1 MKEQLATYLKEKVLG
16 KILRTDDV
24 IYLLDEGKLKD
35 VYSDQMMFSDLAL
48 TENGLHFNMT
58 TIAKE
63 RVYFLDEKGEH
74 VGIKKDYTGTSVFH
88 YELTKR
94 KSTREF
100 TGYMRMIS
108 TTTIA
113 PEMDAVVQ
121 GVYNVRLENNE
132 LRWKEK
138 QLLYRDMPSTD
149 GNFRPVAFDADA
161 RFYMEEGKLRFE
173 YIPFYYDVNPESLER
188 KLSADKL
195 PAFVAKEI

>member
-1 MKEQLATYLKEKVLG
+1 MKEQLVIYLKEKVFG

-24 IYLLDEGKLKD
+24 IYFLDEGKLKD
-35 VYSDQMMFSDLAL
+35 VYSDQMMFSDLQL
-48 TENGLHFNMT
+48 TENGVHFSMT

-63 RVYFLDEKGEH
+63 RVYFLNEKGEH
-74 VGIKKDYTGTSVFH
+74 TGIKKDYTGTSVFR

-108 TTTIA
+108 TTTIT

-121 GVYNVRLENNE
+121 GVYDIKLENNE
-132 LRWKEK
+132 LRWKEQ
-138 QLLYRDMPSTD
+138 QLLYRDMPSSD

-173 YIPFYYDVNPESLER
+173 YIPFYYDVNPESMER

-195 PAFVAKEI
+195 PPFIAKEI